1 MVTRNLVLVER
12 TQTFHRRVHS
22 SRRIHTVLG
31 SARSSTMLPTSH
43 IHSLALRRT
52 RQTFTKDLNFSIY
65 WIFRANRIPFNEC
78 TCRQSAQLE
87 FNPKDYAAGH
97 EQQSVETCCSLFLML
112 QRAVVLDIEDM
123 QLLIYKAM
131 PWEWLERMIPY
142 SCRRKEHP
150 VSQNEITLIS
160 FLIPDYQS
168 LSPSQN
174 ISSVLSLE

>member
-1 MVTRNLVLVER
+1 MHWW
-12 TQTFHRRVHS
+12 FS
-22 SRRIHTVLG
+22 
-31 SARSSTMLPTSH
+31 
-43 IHSLALRRT
+43 
-52 RQTFTKDLNFSIY
+52 KDLNFSIY

-174 ISSVLSLE
+174 ISSVLSLEWEHWCPPIWYPPKVRSPTPPEVWTSTPLSYQVFDQHLTHKS